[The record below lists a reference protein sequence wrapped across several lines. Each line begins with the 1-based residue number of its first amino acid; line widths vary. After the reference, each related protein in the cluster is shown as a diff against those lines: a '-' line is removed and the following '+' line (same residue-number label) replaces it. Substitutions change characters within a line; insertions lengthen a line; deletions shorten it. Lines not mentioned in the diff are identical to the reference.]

1 MNPRSINYAIE
12 LEKFLSRLGD
22 RKPRLLLHSC
32 CAPCSSV
39 CLERLTQ
46 YFDITLFYYNP
57 NLFPAEEYA
66 RRVAEQRR
74 LIAALPH
81 ANAMDFVEGS
91 YDPDLFYQV
100 VRGLENE
107 KEGGKRCKV
116 CFELRLRAAARAAK
130 SIHADYFTTT
140 LSISPHKN
148 AVWLGEL
155 GEAFAAEYGVR
166 WLPSDFKKKNGFK
179 RSTELAARYGLYRQD
194 YCGCVFSRREAE
206 ARAARKSAQN
216 KHGA

>member
-140 LSISPHKN
+140 LSISPHKDAKRIN
-148 AVWLGEL
+148 AIGQEL
-155 GEAFAAEYGVR
+155 EAEFGVKH
-166 WLPSDFKKKNGFK
+166 LPSDFKKHNGYL
-179 RSTELAARYGLYRQD
+179 RSLQLSEEYGLYRQD
-194 YCGCVFSRREAE
+194 YCGCEFSAK
-206 ARAARKSAQN
+206 ARGIEK
-216 KHGA
+216 

>member
-12 LEKFLSRLGD
+12 LEKFLSRLATAS
-22 RKPRLLLHSC
+22 RACCCISC

-57 NLFPAEEYA
+57 HLFPAEEYA

-140 LSISPHKN
+140 LTVGPKKRRLCAQSPRHKKSERKK
-148 AVWLGEL
+148 ASPTS
-155 GEAFAAEYGVR
+155 
-166 WLPSDFKKKNGFK
+166 PSDFKKRGGFD
-179 RSTELAARYGLYRQD
+179 RSTELSAQYGLYRQD
-194 YCGCVFSRREAE
+194 YCGCVFSMKER
-206 ARAARKSAQN
+206 
-216 KHGA
+216 GLL

>member
-100 VRGLENE
+100 
-107 KEGGKRCKV
+107 
-116 CFELRLRAAARAAK
+116 AAK
-130 SIHADYFTTT
+130 SA
-140 LSISPHKN
+140 LSCAFVRRLARQRAFMPIISPQ
-148 AVWLGEL
+148 
-155 GEAFAAEYGVR
+155 R
-166 WLPSDFKKKNGFK
+166 
-179 RSTELAARYGLYRQD
+179 
-194 YCGCVFSRREAE
+194 
-206 ARAARKSAQN
+206 
-216 KHGA
+216 

>member
-1 MNPRSINYAIE
+1 MNAT
-12 LEKFLSRLGD
+12 G
-22 RKPRLLLHSC
+22 
-32 CAPCSSV
+32 CAC
-39 CLERLTQ
+39 
-46 YFDITLFYYNP
+46 
-57 NLFPAEEYA
+57 
-66 RRVAEQRR
+66 
-74 LIAALPH
+74 AAPH
-81 ANAMDFVEGS
+81 
-91 YDPDLFYQV
+91 
-100 VRGLENE
+100 R
-107 KEGGKRCKV
+107 
-116 CFELRLRAAARAAK
+116 
-130 SIHADYFTTT
+130 
-140 LSISPHKN
+140 N

>member
-39 CLERLTQ
+39 CLESLTQ

-140 LSISPHKN
+140 LTVGPKKDAYVLN
-148 AVWLGEL
+148 PLGIKI
-155 GEAFAAEYGVR
+155 GEEEGVAY
-166 WLPSDFKKKNGFK
+166 LPSDFKKRGGFD
-179 RSTELAARYGLYRQD
+179 RSTELSAQYGLYRQD
-194 YCGCVFSRREAE
+194 YCGCVFSMKER
-206 ARAARKSAQN
+206 
-216 KHGA
+216 GLL

>member
-1 MNPRSINYAIE
+1 MNCRKTRAKRPACCCTAAARPGSSYVLEYLSPHFSITA
-12 LEKFLSRLGD
+12 
-22 RKPRLLLHSC
+22 H
-32 CAPCSSV
+32 
-39 CLERLTQ
+39 
-46 YFDITLFYYNP
+46 YYNP
-57 NLFPAEEYA
+57 NIDTPEEYA
-66 RRVAEQRR
+66 HRARELSRFVPGDASARRGGCFGGALHARG
-74 LIAALPH
+74 IYAA
-81 ANAMDFVEGS
+81 VK
-91 YDPDLFYQV
+91 
-100 VRGLENE
+100 GLEDIP
-107 KEGGKRCKV
+107 EGGRRCYE
-116 CFELRLRAAARAAK
+116 CYRLRLRRAAQAAAAGGY
-130 SIHADYFTTT
+130 DYFTTT